1 MSVFRITRRR
11 LLVAATGATVAVGAS
26 GLWLGVRRIANE
38 RFHKAVDRGDAFSPS
53 VYLAVQADGEVV
65 IWLTRSEMG
74 QGVSTA
80 LPMLI
85 ADELDAEWSRVRVE
99 QAVAGDGFDYGQM
112 FTAASSSVSGNWI
125 ELRRAGA
132 TAREMLIS
140 AAADQWGVSESACV
154 ADAGYVLH
162 PDSERRLDFGSLAG
176 AAADRWPSIR
186 PRLKA
191 PAQFRLIGHGVP
203 RIDTVDKV
211 TGRALYGAD
220 VQVDR
225 MRRAV
230 IARSPVFGG
239 SPRHVDDTQARRV
252 PGVLDVVAVSS
263 GVAVVASDTFAAIQG
278 RNALRVNWE
287 APEENQLSGHQ
298 VAGQLRQMLDMPGG
312 VVRDDGAPSGRGS
325 GELTADYELPFLAHA
340 CMEPMNCT
348 ASVTADGCTLWVGSQ
363 APEGARA
370 LASAI
375 TGLPVEKVVVHRP
388 QLGGG
393 FGRRAAQDF
402 VRDAVEVA
410 TAIGEPVQVLWS
422 REDDLAHGEYREA
435 TAHRLRA
442 EFDDGGRLRSWHHR
456 IGCTV
461 GLDHSPGQ
469 VSPLAGMGA
478 ADQPYDLGAVRVE
491 WSGFPQP
498 LPLRIWRS
506 VGHSYNAFAM
516 ESFLDE
522 IAEAIDQDPLEM
534 RLELLSQ
541 SPRLRHCLETVATA
555 ARWDSAANEGRF
567 LGIAS
572 THCMGSYVA
581 TIAEVEAASEGLP
594 RVKALW
600 CAADCGVVVNPNIAQ
615 AQIEGGML
623 YGLDAVLNGG
633 IVLEA
638 GVVTHGNFD
647 RHRVVRMRE
656 TPATDVVLI
665 SGGTEPSG
673 VGEIGVPCVAP
684 AVANA
689 WYKATGVRQRSLW
702 GSSLGIAR

>member
-1 MSVFRITRRR
+1 MTTFRITRRR
-11 LLVAATGATVAVGAS
+11 LLVGATGATVVAGAS
-26 GLWLGVRRIANE
+26 GLWLGVQKISNE
-38 RFHKAVDRGDAFSPS
+38 RFHKAVDRGDAFAPS
-53 VYLAVQADGEVV
+53 VYLAVQPDGEVV

-85 ADELDAEWSRVRVE
+85 ADEMDADWSRVRVE

-140 AAADQWGVSESACV
+140 AAADQWGVSASDCV
-154 ADAGYVLH
+154 ADAGFVLH
-162 PDSERRLDFGSLAG
+162 PGSSRRLDFGSLA
-176 AAADRWPSIR
+176 APAADKWPSIR
-186 PRLKA
+186 PRLKT
-191 PAQFRLIGHGVP
+191 PAEFRLIGQAVP
-203 RIDTVDKV
+203 RIDTGDKV
-211 TGRALYGAD
+211 TGKAFYGAD
-220 VQVDR
+220 VRLDG

-239 SPRHVDDTQARRV
+239 SPRQFEDAAARQV
-252 PGVLDVVAVSS
+252 QGVEGVVSVTN
-263 GVAVVASDTFAAIQG
+263 GVAVVATDTYSAIQG
-278 RNALRVNWE
+278 RRALQVEWQAPPEHRV
-287 APEENQLSGHQ
+287 SGDQ
-298 VAGQLRQMLDMPGG
+298 IAGQLRQMLDEPGG
-312 VVRDDGAPSGRGS
+312 VVRDDGGTPSEVVR
-325 GELTADYELPFLAHA
+325 EITADYQLPFLAHA

-348 ASVTADGCTLWVGSQ
+348 ASVTPDGCTIWVGSQ

-375 TGLPVEKVVVHRP
+375 TGLPLNKVVVHRP

-410 TAIGEPVQVLWS
+410 MAVGHPVQVLWS
-422 REDDLAHGEYREA
+422 REDDLANGEYREA
-435 TAHRLRA
+435 TAHRLRVGI
-442 EFDDGGRLRSWHHR
+442 DSGGRLRSWHHR
-456 IGCTV
+456 IACTV

-469 VSPLAGMGA
+469 ISPLAGMGA

-522 IAEAIDQDPLEM
+522 IAAALDRDPLEM
-534 RLELLSQ
+534 RLELLPQ
-541 SPRLRHCLETVATA
+541 SPRLRHCLEAVAAA
-555 ARWDSAANEGRF
+555 ARWGSAVEEGRF
-567 LGIAS
+567 LGVAA

-581 TIAEVEAASEGLP
+581 TIAEVEPVSQRLP
-594 RVKALW
+594 RVTGLW
-600 CAADCGVVVNPNIAQ
+600 CAADCGVVVNPDIAR
-615 AQIEGGML
+615 AQVEGGML

-633 IVLEA
+633 IVLQS
-638 GVVTHGNFD
+638 GRVVHTNFD
-647 RHRVVRMRE
+647 RHRVMRISDAPTME
-656 TPATDVVLI
+656 VVLI
-665 SGGTEPSG
+665 SGGTAPSG

-689 WYKATGVRQRSLW
+689 WYQATGKRTRDLW
-702 GSSLGIAR
+702 GSALVG